1 MRSQPRWPTAPRANT
16 IRCGACRCGGPTR
29 RCSSPRWRTSTTS
42 PPAISAAR
50 SLPRCSCA
58 GSSRRP
64 RRGCIATSTPGT
76 RPPSP
81 GGPRAPS
88 AKGRARSTRSWCR
101 AMADGQ
107 LYEVV
112 EPTAPLRQAPSPDAP
127 LDTEALKGERVTVFE
142 IEEGWAR
149 GKLEADGYAG
159 FLPASALRAPGP
171 APTHKVAALRTLVF
185 PGPSIKLPPLEG
197 LALGCRLAVARI
209 EDAFAVTATGGYVPA
224 RHLVSIDEKE
234 RDFVAVA
241 ERFLGAPYL
250 WGGKTSLGLDCS
262 GLLQV
267 ALSACGIASPR
278 DSAVQE
284 KELGKELSIPH
295 SELRRGDLLFWKRH
309 VAIVRDATSLVHANA
324 FHMAVAFEPIAQAI
338 ARIRAG
344 GSEVTSMRRLD
355 QAG

>member
-1 MRSQPRWPTAPRANT
+1 
-16 IRCGACRCGGPTR
+16 
-29 RCSSPRWRTSTTS
+29 
-42 PPAISAAR
+42 
-50 SLPRCSCA
+50 
-58 GSSRRP
+58 
-64 RRGCIATSTPGT
+64 
-76 RPPSP
+76 
-81 GGPRAPS
+81 
-88 AKGRARSTRSWCR
+88 
-101 AMADGQ
+101 MAEGQ

-159 FLPASALRAPGP
+159 FLPANALSAPGP
-171 APTHKVAALRTLVF
+171 APTHK
-185 PGPSIKLPPLEG
+185 
-197 LALGCRLAVARI
+197 
-209 EDAFAVTATGGYVPA
+209 VPA
-224 RHLVSIDEKE
+224 RHLVSIDERE
-234 RDFVAVA
+234 SDFVSVA

-267 ALSACGIASPR
+267 ALGVCGIASPR

-284 KELGKELSIPH
+284 KALGQELSIPY
-295 SELRRGDLLFWKRH
+295 SELRHGDLVFWQRH
-309 VAIVRDATSLVHANA
+309 VAIVRDAASLVHANA

-338 ARIRAG
+338 ARIRAA

-355 QAG
+355 LAAS